1 MITFQDFMSIAEAR
15 QPISLDARSKIA
27 DVADTLGG
35 RGYERDPRERERAER
50 MISSLEKSDKSRGK
64 RELPVGRMARK
75 IQRLVARPQRTGA
88 DKEADF
94 ARAEI
99 ISDTL
104 KDR

>member
-1 MITFQDFMSIAEAR
+1 MITFQQFMNLAEAR
-15 QPISLDARSKIA
+15 QPISLDARSRIA
-27 DVADTLGG
+27 DVADTLGA
-35 RGYERDPRERERAER
+35 RGYERQPKERERAEKL
-50 MISSLEKSDKSRGK
+50 ISALEKSDKSRGK